1 LGCMVQACESC
12 DGVAY
17 VEEVQLIR
25 IGCTNA
31 VCEEQEIALEPGY
44 LIRGKLEADAGTQF
58 FAHDEV
64 GDGYT
69 VCSL

>member
-1 LGCMVQACESC
+1 MGWMRELCVSC
-12 DGVAY
+12 DGLTY